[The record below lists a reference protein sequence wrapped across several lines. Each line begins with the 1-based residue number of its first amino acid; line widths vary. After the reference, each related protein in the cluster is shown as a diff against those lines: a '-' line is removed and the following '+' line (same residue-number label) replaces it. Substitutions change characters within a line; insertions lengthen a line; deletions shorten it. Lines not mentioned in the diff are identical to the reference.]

1 MVGCHVY
8 ICTACGYTYQMYIAS
23 FRSQL
28 GTSVCSCSGRPWRVP
43 QALDQWNRLKR
54 MKVQGLSGI
63 CETSWVTNADLA
75 SLASGAEPPAGN
87 APAAAAD
94 DIQKE
99 LETAQLHHA
108 LEEFSL
114 TETQEKST
122 SFVGSSSKPSY
133 GKRLRGIVCKNHTRR
148 SASWKKAFPK
158 LQPKWNPYKRK

>member
-1 MVGCHVY
+1 MWIHVSDVY
-8 ICTACGYTYQMYIAS
+8 CEFPKPTWHKRLLLQRAAVEGAA
-23 FRSQL
+23 
-28 GTSVCSCSGRPWRVP
+28 
-43 QALDQWNRLKR
+43 ALDQWNRLKR

-108 LEEFSL
+108 L
-114 TETQEKST
+114 
-122 SFVGSSSKPSY
+122 Y
-133 GKRLRGIVCKNHTRR
+133 
-148 SASWKKAFPK
+148 
-158 LQPKWNPYKRK
+158 